1 MNYDFNQH
9 PIIKKYIENLLS
21 VPVIRETNK
30 EFFGFLG
37 HFKFAEYNDFIK

>member
-9 PIIKKYIENLLS
+9 PIIKKYVEHLLS
-21 VPVIRETNK
+21 VPEIRETNK
-30 EFFGFLG
+30 DYFGFIG